1 MGLPLIGE
9 GGPPKSMAIG
19 QIAWQIGDL
28 GSGGTEMHGD
38 AVVVSVYAIHMGM
51 AFDSTSSPSH
61 WGCDHVSTHSERSTA
76 VTAISDRRKIKKV
89 EPLD

>member
-19 QIAWQIGDL
+19 QINIGDL

-51 AFDSTSSPSH
+51 AFDSTSSPTPS
-61 WGCDHVSTHSERSTA
+61 GSDHVSTHSERSTA
-76 VTAISDRRKIKKV
+76 VTAISDRRNFNR
-89 EPLD
+89 